1 MITSLHIRNFV
12 IVDHL
17 ELEFPQGFIAL
28 TGQTGAGK
36 SILIDA
42 LQLLFGARS
51 DTELIRQGCD
61 KSDLSASFSVSPE
74 IKNWLVQ
81 RELDNSEE
89 ELIIRR
95 TLDISGK
102 SRAWINGY
110 PSTLSQLK
118 DLSSLLV
125 LIHGQHAHQS
135 LLRRGA
141 QLEMLDGY
149 CKLGPKLKELRHA
162 YEEWSS
168 ALTKLKKAREEL
180 TLNEERL
187 ERIRWFLEDMKD
199 LAPMKGEWAS
209 INEEHT
215 RLSRYTD
222 ILEAC
227 QASREVL
234 TEEDNSALSLI
245 DIALDKLSDVINTD
259 EKLEKIY
266 NALTDAREIVDS
278 ASDDVEHY
286 LSRTDFDET
295 RFAELDNRLSD
306 YIRFA
311 SKYHLQPDQLY
322 IEYIKAQRKANEFEE
337 LGDLSKLEQKV
348 KEAKEFYGSL
358 AEELS
363 KARKKG
369 AQSMERQIT
378 KAMQSLAMEGGNF
391 EITVREAEHPGPT
404 GKDSVEF
411 LVAGHSGV
419 EPRPLI
425 KVASGG
431 ELARISL
438 AIAVTDSTTAT
449 VDSLI
454 FDEVDTGIGGAVAET
469 VGRLLKELGNHQ
481 QVLCVT
487 HLPQVAGC
495 AQYHFKI
502 EKVQSDKDKAP
513 TSHIYNLSQEERVE
527 EIARM
532 MGGLKITETTRQ
544 HAKEMLE
551 VD

>member
-1 MITSLHIRNFV
+1 MITSLNIRNFV
-12 IVDHL
+12 IVENL
-17 ELEFPQGFIAL
+17 ELELPSGFTAL

-51 DTELIRQGCD
+51 DTEFIRQGCD

-74 IKNWLVQ
+74 IQKWLQ
-81 RELDNSEE
+81 ERDFHNNED

-110 PSTLSQLK
+110 PSTLAQLK

-141 QLEMLDGY
+141 QLQMLDGY
-149 CKLGPKLKELRHA
+149 CKLGSKLIEIKQAWET
-162 YEEWSS
+162 WS
-168 ALTKLKKAREEL
+168 AAQAKLKKAKEEAS
-180 TLNEERL
+180 LNAERL
-187 ERIRWFLEDMKD
+187 ERIRWFLDDMKD
-199 LAPMKGEWAS
+199 LAPAKNEWSS

-215 RLSRYTD
+215 RLSRATD

-227 QASREVL
+227 QSSRELL
-234 TEEDNSALSLI
+234 TEDDNSVLSMI
-245 DIALDKLSDVINTD
+245 DTALDRLSDVTD
-259 EKLEKIY
+259 TDPKLEKIY
-266 NALTDAREIVDS
+266 NALSDAREIVDS
-278 ASDDVEHY
+278 ASDDIEHY
-286 LSRTDFDET
+286 LSRTDFDES
-295 RFAELDNRLSD
+295 RFSELDSRLSD
-306 YIRFA
+306 YIRMA
-311 SKYHLQPDQLY
+311 SKHHLEPEMLFS
-322 IEYIKAQRKANEFEE
+322 EYLQAKKKANEFEE
-337 LGDLSKLEQKV
+337 LGDLSALESKV
-348 KEAKEFYGSL
+348 KEAKEAYMSL
-358 AEELS
+358 SSALS
-363 KARKKG
+363 KSRKKG

-378 KAMQSLAMEGGNF
+378 KAMQSLAMEGGKF
-391 EITVREAEHPGPT
+391 EIAVKEAEHPGPN
-404 GKDSVEF
+404 GIDSVEF
-411 LVAGHSGV
+411 LVAGHAGM

-438 AIAVTDSTTAT
+438 AIAVTDSSTAT
-449 VDSLI
+449 VDTLI

-469 VGRLLKELGNHQ
+469 VGRLLKSLGSNQ

-487 HLPQVAGC
+487 HLSQVAGC
-495 AQYHFKI
+495 AENHFRI

-513 TSHIYNLSQEERVE
+513 TSRITLLTPEERVE
-527 EIARM
+527 EISRM
-532 MGGLKITETTRQ
+532 IGGLKITEVTRE
-544 HAKEMLE
+544 HAKEMLHQE
-551 VD
+551 